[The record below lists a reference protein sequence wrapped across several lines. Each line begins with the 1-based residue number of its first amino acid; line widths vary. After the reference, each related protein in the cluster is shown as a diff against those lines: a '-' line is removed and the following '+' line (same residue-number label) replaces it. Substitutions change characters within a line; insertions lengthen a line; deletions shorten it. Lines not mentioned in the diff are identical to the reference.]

1 MELEELV
8 KKYESKKGEIKKR
21 IQEFREVLNQPDE
34 RIFTELAFC
43 LCTPQSKATQCWGAV
58 SSLVKNNLLF
68 SGTEEKI
75 KPFLNVVRFGD
86 TKARHIVEARKIFS
100 ENGKISVKEKLK
112 SFRNSFETREWLV
125 ENVMGLGMKE
135 SSHFLRNIGFA
146 LDLAIL
152 DRHILKNLHEHNA
165 LDELPKTLT
174 EKKYLEIE
182 NKMKEFANK
191 VGIPFEELDL
201 LFWSEETGM
210 IFK

>member
-1 MELEELV
+1 MLPEELAR
-8 KKYESKKGEIKKR
+8 KYEAKRSEIKKR
-21 IQEFREVLNQPDE
+21 LQEFKEVFSQSDE
-34 RIFTELAFC
+34 RIFAELSFC
-43 LCTPQSKATQCWGAV
+43 LCTPQSKATQCWNAV

-68 SGTEEKI
+68 SGTEENI

-86 TKARHIVEARKIFS
+86 TKAKHIIEARKIFS
-100 ENGKISVKEKLK
+100 QNGRISVKEKLK
-112 SFRNSFETREWLV
+112 SFKNSFEARQWLV

-146 LDLAIL
+146 SDLAIL
-152 DRHILKNLHEHNA
+152 DRHILKNLHEHKA

-182 NKMKEFANK
+182 NKMKEFADK